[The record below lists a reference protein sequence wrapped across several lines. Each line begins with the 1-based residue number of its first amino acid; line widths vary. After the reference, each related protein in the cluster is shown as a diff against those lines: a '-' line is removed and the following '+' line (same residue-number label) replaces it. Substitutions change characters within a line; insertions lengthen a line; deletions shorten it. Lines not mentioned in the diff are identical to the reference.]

1 MIETKSYT
9 PELLPRQGELNA
21 WLLAF
26 AAFAGIYI
34 LSLRAAIPYWA
45 WFLFGLLAFSALS
58 ISLGNWMDRRTRI
71 VIEAAGVSY
80 NNGLRKTNLAWNS
93 ILEVRVAPA
102 RWGTSVQVIG
112 QQSHFSFSTLGEMEF
127 QGKSRGRTGFV
138 AGKEILDEILRSAGL
153 IKSTRNGP
161 FLTYSRP

>member
-1 MIETKSYT
+1 MIEPKSYT

-21 WLLAF
+21 WLLAV
-26 AAFAGIYI
+26 ACSAGIYI

-45 WFLFGLLAFSALS
+45 WFLFGLLLFSALS

-71 VIEAAGVSY
+71 VIEASGVAFY
-80 NNGLRKTNLAWNS
+80 NGLRKTNLDWNL

-102 RWGTSVQVIG
+102 RWGSSVQVIG
-112 QQSHFSFSTLGEMEF
+112 QQSHFTFSTLGEMEF

-138 AGKEILDEILRSAGL
+138 AGKEILDEIMGSAGL
-153 IKSTRNGP
+153 IKTTRNGQ